1 MKPKKEFMLVRLHQ
15 TPEKP
20 TRISKPLRSN
30 LLSDMSNQPSS
41 RDLGIFIAR
50 NNPTDASGPAYFIA
64 KIMPDGL
71 VKRYTIT
78 RLFPFSQWKQWASE
92 TWFQVNIHF
101 FIICRDGRLQI
112 GDEIVNVNGRR
123 LRGLSM
129 DSARGIL
136 SNYSTSENFT
146 KTMNTKR

>member
-30 LLSDMSNQPSS
+30 LLSDLSNQPSS

-71 VKRYTIT
+71 VKRYTIK
-78 RLFPFSQWKQWASE
+78 RLFTPS
-92 TWFQVNIHF
+92 HF
-101 FIICRDGRLQI
+101 GHQKLDFNLISIFIYAGM
-112 GDEIVNVNGRR
+112 VVYK
-123 LRGLSM
+123 SVM
-129 DSARGIL
+129 
-136 SNYSTSENFT
+136 
-146 KTMNTKR
+146 K

>member
-20 TRISKPLRSN
+20 TRISKPLRSS
-30 LLSDMSNQPSS
+30 LLSDLSNQPSS

-71 VKRYTIT
+71 VKRYTIN
-78 RLFPFSQWKQWASE
+78 RLFTSSQKHRHQKLDFNFVS
-92 TWFQVNIHF
+92 F
-101 FIICRDGRLQI
+101 F
-112 GDEIVNVNGRR
+112 
-123 LRGLSM
+123 
-129 DSARGIL
+129 
-136 SNYSTSENFT
+136 
-146 KTMNTKR
+146 

>member
-20 TRISKPLRSN
+20 TRISKPLRSS
-30 LLSDMSNQPSS
+30 LLSDLSNQPSS

-71 VKRYTIT
+71 VKRYTINRSCT
-78 RLFPFSQWKQWASE
+78 SSQWPYLTINWHQKLDRNLIFVFVNAE
-92 TWFQVNIHF
+92 TV
-101 FIICRDGRLQI
+101 
-112 GDEIVNVNGRR
+112 VYKSV
-123 LRGLSM
+123 M
-129 DSARGIL
+129 
-136 SNYSTSENFT
+136 
-146 KTMNTKR
+146 K

>member
-20 TRISKPLRSN
+20 TRISKPLRSS
-30 LLSDMSNQPSS
+30 LLSDLSNQPSS

-71 VKRYTIT
+71 VKRYTIN
-78 RLFPFSQWKQWASE
+78 RLFTTSQ
-92 TWFQVNIHF
+92 
-101 FIICRDGRLQI
+101 C
-112 GDEIVNVNGRR
+112 NGHQKLDFNLISIFLLMQRW
-123 LRGLSM
+123 S
-129 DSARGIL
+129 
-136 SNYSTSENFT
+136 FT
-146 KTMNTKR
+146 NR

>member
-71 VKRYTIT
+71 VKRYTIN
-78 RLFPFSQWKQWASE
+78 RLFTSSQWQCLWASE
-92 TWFQVNIHF
+92 TWFQFNIHF
-101 FIICRDGRLQI
+101 LLMQRWSFTNRWWNSKRQWKKIARSF
-112 GDEIVNVNGRR
+112 N
-123 LRGLSM
+123 GLSE
-129 DSARGIL
+129 RHIKQL
-136 SNYSTSENFT
+136 
-146 KTMNTKR
+146 